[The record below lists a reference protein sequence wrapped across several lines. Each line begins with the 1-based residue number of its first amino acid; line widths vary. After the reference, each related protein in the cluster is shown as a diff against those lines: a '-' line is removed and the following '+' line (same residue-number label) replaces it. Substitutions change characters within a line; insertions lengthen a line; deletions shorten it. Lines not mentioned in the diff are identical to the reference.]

1 MSPLRKIP
9 KVDRLLAE
17 PSLQQLSAVYPRAL
31 LLKTVRDV
39 LDNLRHEITAGAAPP
54 ELTVIA
60 ASVARELEK
69 AASPSLR
76 RVINATGT
84 VIHTNLGRS
93 PLPAGLVRHLADTAC
108 HYSTLEYDTSSGE
121 RGDRHSHVEPLIC
134 ELTGAEAALVVN
146 NNAAAL
152 LLALS
157 TLARDREV
165 IVSRGELVEIGG
177 SFRIPDILLQSGARL
192 REIGT
197 TNRTHLRDYRK
208 ALDADTALLLKVS
221 CSNFA
226 MVGFT
231 AEVSVKE
238 LVLLREETAV
248 PVMVDAGSGAFIDLE
263 PLLGCQETTVRQ
275 YLSAGA
281 DIVVCSADKLLGGPQ
296 AGIIAGR
303 RALLEP
309 MKKHPL
315 LRALRLDKMT
325 LAVLEGVLQ
334 LYRDERTAVQQLPTL
349 RMLTIPL
356 AELDARAVAMLAVLQ
371 RAVAEDIRLELAE
384 GYSMAGGGA
393 LPSLQLKTRLIAVS
407 SDRLAPQQIELR
419 LRTAATPVI
428 GRISKGVYLLDTRTI
443 LDDDIALLAA
453 ALTEL

>member
-108 HYSTLEYDTSSGE
+108 HYSTLEYDTLSGE